1 MTLRKYFFRR
11 LIVYFTKYFQHQGHD
26 DRYEPHLRNKNIEV
40 GCSKFWVHLPNL
52 VPTWNFHDESL
63 LKFPNSQ
70 ILVRTDVCDDI
81 VSKLIK
87 VNSKFVPGYVHVF
100 GISCYCR
107 FLKFSSTKLTK
118 IPVIFYQQLEIVVL
132 HINLS
137 YRRIVLPAILF
148 YAVSVNVFCTYL
160 TLANKLDLLEHIGN
174 AIFPIMAAETG
185 LALFGFGLIAALA
198 NKRSSRCIN
207 QMKSAPSSKAF
218 RDGVILKKTVGGLV
232 PLKIR
237 YGNNF
242 VSVYSP
248 LVMNAF
254 CTKGT
259 ARLLIMD

>member
-1 MTLRKYFFRR
+1 M
-11 LIVYFTKYFQHQGHD
+11 
-26 DRYEPHLRNKNIEV
+26 
-40 GCSKFWVHLPNL
+40 
-52 VPTWNFHDESL
+52 
-63 LKFPNSQ
+63 
-70 ILVRTDVCDDI
+70 RTDVCDDI